1 MAVLKNLVMRGA
13 SQRLGGMVL
22 YQLKGQT
29 LARELAP
36 AVTNPRTPAQMDNRV
51 RLQNVV
57 SVYRANRAWMAGA
70 FENKKERESDYNA
83 FVSANL
89 SSSQVAFTKAQA
101 AAGAAVA
108 APYQISSG
116 SLGSIEQQVTNSIL
130 ETNLYLGNMDITPST
145 TVGEFAAALIAN
157 NNNIVQ
163 GMQLSLILN
172 IQQVNQ
178 VTGIPYIITRAYE
191 VLLNPSSDELLTAY
205 MPGSILSAGA
215 GEGSPLNAD
224 LSEQGSGAVSFILS
238 HTVSAITRVSEQ
250 SLIQFGSLGV
260 YNSYT
265 SSQAISEAVASYGEN
280 QVNFLDSNSAYEQN
294 AVPIQQGISY
304 LVMSNDIVRAGDE
317 HPSPLTSVSVGYRAY
332 MQLPVEAEST
342 ISATLYNLDADI
354 SYTCNVLELP
364 ADGSYVTWQVPEII
378 RTDERVNMR
387 FVVVINSQIY
397 KLEFI
402 LTPAET

>member
-36 AVTNPRTPAQMDNRV
+36 AVSNPRTTAQMDNRV

-57 SVYRANRAWMAGA
+57 SVYRANRAWMPGA

-89 SSSQVAFTKAQA
+89 SSSQVAFTKEQA
-101 AAGAAVA
+101 AGGAAVA

-116 SLGSIEQQVTNSIL
+116 SLGSIEQQVSESELQTNI
-130 ETNLYLGNMDITPST
+130 YLGTLSLDTTT
-145 TVGEFAAALIAN
+145 TVGEFAAAVIGN

-191 VLLNPSSDELLTAY
+191 VLLNPQSQELLSAY
-205 MPGSILSAGA
+205 YPDGLLASGDLPDNILY
-215 GEGSPLNAD
+215 AD
-224 LSEQGSGAVSFILS
+224 LSEQGSGAASFILS
-238 HTVSAITRVSEQ
+238 HTVSATTRVSEQ
-250 SLIQFGSLGV
+250 SMLLYGDRSI
-260 YNSYT
+260 YNSYV
-265 SSQAISEAVASYGEN
+265 SDAAIAEAVASYGEN
-280 QVNFLDSNSAYEQN
+280 QVNFLDSNSANEQD
-294 AVPIQQGISY
+294 AVPIANGIAF
-304 LVMSNDIVRAGDE
+304 LVMANRVVRAGQEFAGNLVTSGSGYRVYMLLPISDGE
-317 HPSPLTSVSVGYRAY
+317 TVTASLTDLSTSTLHNISVVSVDPSGEYVIWRPNS
-332 MQLPVEAEST
+332 QVT
-342 ISATLYNLDADI
+342 IT
-354 SYTCNVLELP
+354 E
-364 ADGSYVTWQVPEII
+364 
-378 RTDERVNMR
+378 RTNMR
-387 FVVVINSQIY
+387 FYLQVGTASYSIDFVAM
-397 KLEFI
+397 
-402 LTPAET
+402 PA

>member
-36 AVTNPRTPAQMDNRV
+36 AVSNPRTPAQMDNRV

-57 SVYRANRAWMAGA
+57 SVYRANREWMKGA
-70 FENKKERESDYNA
+70 FENKKEKESDYNA

-89 SSSQVAFTKAQA
+89 ASSQVAFTKAQA

-108 APYQISSG
+108 APYQITSG
-116 SLGSIEQQVTNSIL
+116 SLGSIEQQVTDSVL
-130 ETNLYLGNMDITPST
+130 ETNLYLGNMDITPAT

-191 VLLNPSSDELLTAY
+191 VLLDSSSTELLSAY
-205 MPGSILSAGA
+205 MPGTILSAGA
-215 GEGSPLNAD
+215 GDGSPLNAD
-224 LSEQGSGAVSFILS
+224 LSDMGSGTASFILS
-238 HTVSAITRVSEQ
+238 HTVSATTRVSEQ
-250 SLIQFGSLGV
+250 SMLQYGDTGIYSQ
-260 YNSYT
+260 YT
-265 SSQAISEAVASYGEN
+265 SPAAVAAAVASYGEN
-280 QVNFLDSNSAYEQN
+280 EINFLDSNSAGEQN
-294 AVPIQQGISY
+294 SV
-304 LVMSNDIVRAGDE
+304 
-317 HPSPLTSVSVGYRAY
+317 PLTNGIAY
-332 MQLPVEAEST
+332 L
-342 ISATLYNLDADI
+342 LYSFVRYADGDYIGTDI
-354 SYTCNVLELP
+354 SKANNMAFNMLLPLDTDTLTNASVYDVTDDVTLALTTQEITSDRRSVLLKLTNNFTP
-364 ADGSYVTWQVPEII
+364 VSRHQI
-378 RTDERVNMR
+378 RAA
-387 FVVVINSQIY
+387 FVVSGQTYTFNFVVG
-397 KLEFI
+397 
-402 LTPAET
+402 PAE

>member
-89 SSSQVAFTKAQA
+89 SNSQVAFTKEQA

-116 SLGSIEQQVTNSIL
+116 SLGSIEQSVTDSVL
-130 ETNLYLGNMDITPST
+130 ETNLYLGNMDITPAT

-191 VLLNPSSDELLTAY
+191 VLLNPSSAELLSAY

-215 GEGSPLNAD
+215 SADSPLTAD
-224 LSEQGSGAVSFILS
+224 LSDEGSGTASFILS
-238 HTVSAITRVSEQ
+238 HTVSATTRVSEQ
-250 SLIQFGSLGV
+250 SMVQYGDTGIYSQ
-260 YNSYT
+260 YT
-265 SSQAISEAVASYGEN
+265 SPAAVAAAVASYGEN
-280 QVNFLDSNSAYEQN
+280 EINFLDSNSAGEQN
-294 AVPIQQGISY
+294 AVPLSNGIAY
-304 LVMSNDIVRAGDE
+304 LLLSFVRYADGDYVGTE
-317 HPSPLTSVSVGYRAY
+317 IRNANNMAFSMILPLDTDTLTNATVYDVTDDVTLTL
-332 MQLPVEAEST
+332 QTQE
-342 ISATLYNLDADI
+342 ISAD
-354 SYTCNVLELP
+354 
-364 ADGSYVTWQVPEII
+364 
-378 RTDERVNMR
+378 RR
-387 FVVVINSQIY
+387 FVLLRLTNNLQPASRHQVRVAFVVSGQTYTFNFWVGP
-397 KLEFI
+397 E
-402 LTPAET
+402 E

>member
-36 AVTNPRTPAQMDNRV
+36 AVSNPRTPAQMDNRV

-89 SSSQVAFTKAQA
+89 STSQVAFTKAQA

-116 SLGSIEQQVTNSIL
+116 SLGSIEQQVTDSVL
-130 ETNLYLGNMDITPST
+130 ETNLYLGNMDITPAT

-191 VLLNPSSDELLTAY
+191 VILNPSSTELLSAY

-215 GEGSPLNAD
+215 SADSPLTAD
-224 LSEQGSGAVSFILS
+224 LSDQGSGAASFILS
-238 HTVSAITRVSEQ
+238 HTVSATTRVSEQ
-250 SLIQFGSLGV
+250 SMVQYGDTGIYSQ
-260 YNSYT
+260 YT
-265 SSQAISEAVASYGEN
+265 SPAAIAAAVASYGEN
-280 QVNFLDSNSAYEQN
+280 QINFLDSNSAGEQN
-294 AVPIQQGISY
+294 EVPIANGI
-304 LVMSNDIVRAGDE
+304 
-317 HPSPLTSVSVGYRAY
+317 AY
-332 MQLPVEAEST
+332 MQYNYARYAE
-342 ISATLYNLDADI
+342 
-354 SYTCNVLELP
+354 
-364 ADGSYVTWQVPEII
+364 GSYLGTEIARNLYMAFNMLLPLDTDTLTNASVFNLTDDQTLTIASQVIT
-378 RTDERVNMR
+378 TDRQAVLIKLVADFQPDAR
-387 FVVVINSQIY
+387 KDVRAVFVVSGKTYTFNFVVG
-397 KLEFI
+397 
-402 LTPAET
+402 PDA

>member
-36 AVTNPRTPAQMDNRV
+36 AVSNPRTPAQMNNRV

-57 SVYRANRAWMAGA
+57 SVYRANRGWMAGA

-116 SLGSIEQQVTNSIL
+116 SLGSIEQQVSESELQTNI
-130 ETNLYLGNMDITPST
+130 YLGTLTFDLAT
-145 TVGEFAAALIAN
+145 TVGDFAAAVIAN
-157 NNNIVQ
+157 NNGIVQ

-178 VTGIPYIITRAYE
+178 ATGIPYIITRAYE
-191 VLLNPSSDELLTAY
+191 VLLDPQSQELLSAY
-205 MPGSILSAGA
+205 YPAGILSAGGGA
-215 GEGSPLNAD
+215 DNILYAD
-224 LSEQGSGAVSFILS
+224 LSEQGSGAASFILS
-238 HTVSAITRVSEQ
+238 HTVSATTRVSEQ
-250 SLIQFGSLGV
+250 SMLQYGDTSIYSM
-260 YNSYT
+260 YT
-265 SSQAISEAVASYGEN
+265 SPAAVAAAVASYGEN
-280 QVNFLDSNSAYEQN
+280 EINFLDSNSAGEQSS
-294 AVPIQQGISY
+294 VPLSNGI
-304 LVMSNDIVRAGDE
+304 
-317 HPSPLTSVSVGYRAY
+317 AY
-332 MQLPVEAEST
+332 MQYNFVRYAEGDYLGVDIKSSANMAFNMLLPLDT
-342 ISATLYNLDADI
+342 DTLTNASVYDVTNDVTLTLGTQSITADRR
-354 SYTCNVLELP
+354 SVLLKLQSNYTP
-364 ADGSYVTWQVPEII
+364 ASRAQI
-378 RTDERVNMR
+378 RAA
-387 FVVVINSQIY
+387 FVVSGVTYTFNFVVGP
-397 KLEFI
+397 E
-402 LTPAET
+402 E

>member
-36 AVTNPRTPAQMDNRV
+36 AVSNPRTPAQMDNRV

-89 SSSQVAFTKAQA
+89 STSQVAFTKAQA

-116 SLGSIEQQVTNSIL
+116 SLGSIEQQVTDSVL
-130 ETNLYLGNMDITPST
+130 ETNLYLGNMDITPAT

-191 VLLNPSSDELLTAY
+191 VILNPSSTELLSAY

-215 GEGSPLNAD
+215 SADSPLTAD
-224 LSEQGSGAVSFILS
+224 LSDQGSGAASFILS
-238 HTVSAITRVSEQ
+238 HTVSATTRVSEQ
-250 SLIQFGSLGV
+250 SMVQYGDTGIYSQ
-260 YNSYT
+260 YT
-265 SSQAISEAVASYGEN
+265 SPAAIAAAVASYGEN
-280 QVNFLDSNSAYEQN
+280 QINFLDSNSAGEQN
-294 AVPIQQGISY
+294 EVPIANGI
-304 LVMSNDIVRAGDE
+304 
-317 HPSPLTSVSVGYRAY
+317 AY
-332 MQLPVEAEST
+332 MQYNYARYAE
-342 ISATLYNLDADI
+342 
-354 SYTCNVLELP
+354 
-364 ADGSYVTWQVPEII
+364 GSYLGTEIARNLYMAFNMLLPLDTDTLTNASVFNLTDDQTLTIASQVIT
-378 RTDERVNMR
+378 TDRQAVLIKLVADFQPDAR
-387 FVVVINSQIY
+387 KAVRAVFVVSGKTYTFNFVVG
-397 KLEFI
+397 
-402 LTPAET
+402 PDA

>member
-36 AVTNPRTPAQMDNRV
+36 AVSNPRTPAQMDNRV

-89 SSSQVAFTKAQA
+89 STSQVAFTKAQA

-108 APYQISSG
+108 APYQITSG
-116 SLGSIEQQVTNSIL
+116 SLGSIEQQVSESELQTNI
-130 ETNLYLGNMDITPST
+130 YLGTLTINQAT
-145 TVGEFAAALIAN
+145 TVGAFAAAIIAS

-178 VTGIPYIITRAYE
+178 ATGIPYIITRTYE
-191 VLLNPSSDELLTAY
+191 MLLDPQSQDL
-205 MPGSILSAGA
+205 LSAYYPDGLLA
-215 GEGSPLNAD
+215 SGGGQDNILYAD
-224 LSEQGSGAVSFILS
+224 LSDQGSGAASFILS
-238 HTVSAITRVSEQ
+238 HTVSATTRVSEQ
-250 SLIQFGSLGV
+250 SMVQYGDTGIYSQ
-260 YNSYT
+260 YT
-265 SSQAISEAVASYGEN
+265 SPAAIAAAVASYGEN
-280 QVNFLDSNSAYEQN
+280 QINFLDSNSAGEQN
-294 AVPIQQGISY
+294 EVPIANGI
-304 LVMSNDIVRAGDE
+304 
-317 HPSPLTSVSVGYRAY
+317 AY
-332 MQLPVEAEST
+332 MQYNYARYAE
-342 ISATLYNLDADI
+342 
-354 SYTCNVLELP
+354 
-364 ADGSYVTWQVPEII
+364 GSYLGTEIARNLYMAFNMLLPLDTDTLTNASVFNLTDDQTLTIASQVIT
-378 RTDERVNMR
+378 TDRQAVLIKLVADFQPDAR
-387 FVVVINSQIY
+387 KAVRAVFVVSDKTYTFNFVVG
-397 KLEFI
+397 
-402 LTPAET
+402 PDA

>member
-116 SLGSIEQQVTNSIL
+116 SLGSIEQQVSESELQTNI
-130 ETNLYLGNMDITPST
+130 YLGALTIDTAT
-145 TVGEFAAALIAN
+145 TVGQFAAAVIAN

-178 VTGIPYIITRAYE
+178 ATGIPYIITRAYE
-191 VLLNPSSDELLTAY
+191 VLMDPQSQELLSAY
-205 MPGSILSAGA
+205 YPDGLLASGGGQDNILY
-215 GEGSPLNAD
+215 AD
-224 LSEQGSGAVSFILS
+224 LSDQGSGAASFILS
-238 HTVSAITRVSEQ
+238 HTVSATTRVSEQ
-250 SLIQFGSLGV
+250 SLIQYGDRGIYSQ
-260 YNSYT
+260 YT
-265 SSQAISEAVASYGEN
+265 SAVAVAAAVASYGEN
-280 QVNFLDSNSAYEQN
+280 EINFLDSNSAGEQN
-294 AVPIQQGISY
+294 DVPVTNGILFATYQGNRYMAGTTIPGPLASGSSIFLFLSQAMPGEEVSNFT
-304 LVMSNDIVRAGDE
+304 LVDLTNDTTITTTNVSLSSNGD
-317 HPSPLTSVSVGYRAY
+317 SVSFRPSNSYSVTEPARLRAAFY
-332 MQLPVEAEST
+332 AANTTFTFEF
-342 ISATLYNLDADI
+342 
-354 SYTCNVLELP
+354 VLAP
-364 ADGSYVTWQVPEII
+364 AS
-378 RTDERVNMR
+378 
-387 FVVVINSQIY
+387 
-397 KLEFI
+397 
-402 LTPAET
+402 

>member
-1 MAVLKNLVMRGA
+1 
-13 SQRLGGMVL
+13 MVL

-36 AVTNPRTPAQMDNRV
+36 AVSNPRTPAQMDNRV

-89 SSSQVAFTKAQA
+89 STSQVAFTKEQA

-116 SLGSIEQQVTNSIL
+116 SLGSIEQQVNQSEL
-130 ETNLYLGNMDITPST
+130 QTNLYLGTLSINNST
-145 TVGEFAAALIAN
+145 TVGELSAALIAN

-178 VTGIPYIITRAYE
+178 STGIPYIITRAYE
-191 VLLNPSSDELLTAY
+191 VILDPANTELLSSYYPEGLLAN
-205 MPGSILSAGA
+205 GGGADNILY
-215 GEGSPLNAD
+215 AD
-224 LSEQGSGAVSFILS
+224 LSEQGSGTASFILS
-238 HTVSAITRVSEQ
+238 HTVSATTRVSEQ
-250 SLIQFGSLGV
+250 SLLQYGSLAI

-265 SSQAISEAVASYGEN
+265 SAEAVAAAVASYGEN
-280 QVNFLDSNSAYEQN
+280 QVNFLDSNSASEQS
-294 AVPIQQGISY
+294 AVPISNGIAFLTGDGYIYRTGDILRTPIAPSDNWRMY
-304 LVMSNDIVRAGDE
+304 LLK
-317 HPSPLTSVSVGYRAY
+317 P
-332 MQLPVEAEST
+332 AESVAIT
-342 ISATLYNLDADI
+342 IFTITNELTGVELGTTNNTWGDSKQNYNFRLAEALEPTVNTPLLFTL
-354 SYTCNVLELP
+354 VV
-364 ADGSYVTWQVPEII
+364 DGQTLTMRVTAAAVE
-378 RTDERVNMR
+378 
-387 FVVVINSQIY
+387 
-397 KLEFI
+397 
-402 LTPAET
+402 

>member
-1 MAVLKNLVMRGA
+1 
-13 SQRLGGMVL
+13 MVL

-36 AVTNPRTPAQMDNRV
+36 AVSNPRTPAQMDNRV

-89 SSSQVAFTKAQA
+89 SGSQVAFTKQQA

-116 SLGSIEQQVTNSIL
+116 SLGSIEQSVSELELQTNI
-130 ETNLYLGNMDITPST
+130 YLGSLTLDQTT
-145 TVGEFAAALIAN
+145 TVGEFASALIAN

-191 VLLNPSSDELLTAY
+191 VLIDQFSTDLLAAY
-205 MPGSILSAGA
+205 MPDGLLASGGGADNILY
-215 GEGSPLNAD
+215 AD
-224 LSEQGSGAVSFILS
+224 LSEQGSGAASFILS
-238 HTVSAITRVSEQ
+238 QTIASTTRVSEQ
-250 SLIQFGSLGV
+250 SMVLYGDRSI
-260 YNSYT
+260 YNSYIT
-265 SSQAISEAVASYGEN
+265 AAAVSEAVASYGEN
-280 QVNFLDSNSAYEQN
+280 QVNFLDSNSAGEQGS
-294 AVPIQQGISY
+294 VPIANGIGY
-304 LVMSNDIVRAGDE
+304 LLFTGVIVRPGG
-317 HPSPLTSVSVGYRAY
+317 SLTSPIAASTTYRAV
-332 MQLPVEAEST
+332 LLRPVDPESIVTGSVTNLATGTTANLTQVQIPSTGET
-342 ISATLYNLDADI
+342 IGFRFATQQSIEQATDFEMVFAVGTEVYRI
-354 SYTCNVLELP
+354 TYTLLP
-364 ADGSYVTWQVPEII
+364 AS
-378 RTDERVNMR
+378 
-387 FVVVINSQIY
+387 
-397 KLEFI
+397 
-402 LTPAET
+402 

>member
-36 AVTNPRTPAQMDNRV
+36 AVSNPRTPAQMDNRV

-57 SVYRANRAWMAGA
+57 SVYRANREWMAGA

-89 SSSQVAFTKAQA
+89 SSSQVAFTKEQA

-116 SLGSIEQQVTNSIL
+116 SLGSIEQQVSESELQTNI
-130 ETNLYLGNMDITPST
+130 YLGTLSINNST
-145 TVGEFAAALIAN
+145 TVGEFAAAIIAN

-178 VTGIPYIITRAYE
+178 ATGIPYIITRAYE
-191 VLLNPSSDELLTAY
+191 VILDAANTELLSSYYPEGLLAN
-205 MPGSILSAGA
+205 GGGADNILY
-215 GEGSPLNAD
+215 AD
-224 LSEQGSGAVSFILS
+224 LSEQGSGAASFILS
-238 HTVSAITRVSEQ
+238 HTVSATTRVSEQ
-250 SLIQFGSLGV
+250 SLLQYGSLTI

-265 SSQAISEAVASYGEN
+265 SAEAVAAAVASYGEN
-280 QVNFLDSNSAYEQN
+280 QVNFLDSNSASEQN
-294 AVPIQQGISY
+294 AVPISNGIAFLTGDGYIYRTGDMLRTPIASASSWRFY
-304 LVMSNDIVRAGDE
+304 LLKPAESVSIYNFTVTNE
-317 HPSPLTSVSVGYRAY
+317 LTSEVIETTNNSWGDSKQNFNFRFAEALEPTVNTPLLFTLVVDGQTMTMRVTAAA
-332 MQLPVEAEST
+332 VE
-342 ISATLYNLDADI
+342 
-354 SYTCNVLELP
+354 
-364 ADGSYVTWQVPEII
+364 
-378 RTDERVNMR
+378 
-387 FVVVINSQIY
+387 
-397 KLEFI
+397 
-402 LTPAET
+402 

>member
-36 AVTNPRTPAQMDNRV
+36 AVSNPRTPAQMDNRV

-57 SVYRANRAWMAGA
+57 SVYRANRGWMAGA

-116 SLGSIEQQVTNSIL
+116 SLGSIEQQVSESELQTNI
-130 ETNLYLGNMDITPST
+130 YLGTLTLDTTT
-145 TVGEFAAALIAN
+145 TVGEFAAAVIAN

-191 VLLNPSSDELLTAY
+191 VILDAASTELLSAY
-205 MPGSILSAGA
+205 YPDGLLASGGGQDNILY
-215 GEGSPLNAD
+215 AD
-224 LSEQGSGAVSFILS
+224 LSDMGSGAVSFILS
-238 HTVSAITRVSEQ
+238 QTTAATTRVSEQ
-250 SLIQFGSLGV
+250 SMLQYGDTGIYSQ
-260 YNSYT
+260 YT
-265 SSQAISEAVASYGEN
+265 SPAAVAAAVASYGEN
-280 QVNFLDSNSAYEQN
+280 QVNFLDSNSAGEQN
-294 AVPIQQGISY
+294 EVPISNGI
-304 LVMSNDIVRAGDE
+304 
-317 HPSPLTSVSVGYRAY
+317 AY
-332 MQLPVEAEST
+332 MQYNYIRYAEGGYVGTAISNGASLAFNMLLPLT
-342 ISATLYNLDADI
+342 TDTLTNASIVNLTDDQTLGLSVQEITEDRRA
-354 SYTCNVLELP
+354 VLLRLSLRLEPDSRKELR
-364 ADGSYVTWQVPEII
+364 AA
-378 RTDERVNMR
+378 
-387 FVVVINSQIY
+387 FVVSGQTYTFSFVVGP
-397 KLEFI
+397 E
-402 LTPAET
+402 E

>member
-57 SVYRANRAWMAGA
+57 SVYRANRAWMPGA

-89 SSSQVAFTKAQA
+89 SSSQVAFSKQQA

-108 APYQISSG
+108 APYQITSG
-116 SLGSIEQQVTNSIL
+116 SLGSIEQQVRESELQTNI
-130 ETNLYLGNMDITPST
+130 YLGTLTIDPAT
-145 TVGEFAAALIAN
+145 TVGDFAAAVIAN
-157 NNNIVQ
+157 NNGIVL

-178 VTGIPYIITRAYE
+178 ATGIPYIITRAYE
-191 VLLNPSSDELLTAY
+191 VLLDPQSQELLSKYYPT
-205 MPGSILSAGA
+205 GILSAG
-215 GEGSPLNAD
+215 GGDDNILYAD
-224 LSEQGSGAVSFILS
+224 LSEQGSGAASFILS
-238 HTVSAITRVSEQ
+238 HTVSATTRVSEQ
-250 SLIQFGSLGV
+250 SLLQFGSLAI

-265 SSQAISEAVASYGEN
+265 SAEAIAAAVASYGEN
-280 QVNFLDSNSAYEQN
+280 EINFLDSNSAGVQN
-294 AVPIQQGISY
+294 EVPIANGIAFLTGDGFIYRAGEKVNTPIAANKAMYLY
-304 LVMSNDIVRAGDE
+304 LVKPAE
-317 HPSPLTSVSVGYRAY
+317 SVSIYNFFITNELTEEV
-332 MQLPVEAEST
+332 V
-342 ISATLYNLDADI
+342 ATAGETWAD
-354 SYTCNVLELP
+354 SKQRFDFRFTNELAP
-364 ADGSYVTWQVPEII
+364 LVDTPLLFTLVADGQTM
-378 RTDERVNMR
+378 TLRVIAAA
-387 FVVVINSQIY
+387 V
-397 KLEFI
+397 E
-402 LTPAET
+402 

>member
-36 AVTNPRTPAQMDNRV
+36 AVSNPRTPAQMDNRV

-89 SSSQVAFTKAQA
+89 STSQVAFTKAQA

-116 SLGSIEQQVTNSIL
+116 SLGSIEQQVTNSVL
-130 ETNLYLGNMDITPST
+130 VTNLYLGNMDITPAT
-145 TVGEFAAALIAN
+145 TVGEFATALIAN

-178 VTGIPYIITRAYE
+178 ATGIPYIITRAYE
-191 VLLNPSSDELLTAY
+191 VILNPSSSELLSAY

-215 GEGSPLNAD
+215 SADSPLTAD
-224 LSEQGSGAVSFILS
+224 LSDQGSGAASFILS
-238 HTVSAITRVSEQ
+238 HTVAATTRVSEQ
-250 SLIQFGSLGV
+250 SLIQFGSLAI

-265 SSQAISEAVASYGEN
+265 SAEAVSAAVASYGEIE
-280 QVNFLDSNSAYEQN
+280 VNFLDSNSAIGQGD
-294 AVPIQQGISY
+294 VPIANGIAFLTGDGY
-304 LVMSNDIVRAGDE
+304 ICRAGDFVNT
-317 HPSPLTSVSVGYRAY
+317 PMASYITRYIYLIKPADSVSIYNFTVTNDLTGEEIETTANAWADS
-332 MQLPVEAEST
+332 MQRFAFKFVSNLSPSVDT
-342 ISATLYNLDADI
+342 PLLFTL
-354 SYTCNVLELP
+354 VV
-364 ADGSYVTWQVPEII
+364 DGQTM
-378 RTDERVNMR
+378 TLRVIAKA
-387 FVVVINSQIY
+387 VD
-397 KLEFI
+397 
-402 LTPAET
+402 

>member
-36 AVTNPRTPAQMDNRV
+36 AVSNPRTPAQMDNRV

-57 SVYRANRAWMAGA
+57 SVYRANRGWMKGA
-70 FENKKERESDYNA
+70 FENKKEKESDYNA

-89 SSSQVAFTKAQA
+89 SSSQVAFTKQQA

-116 SLGSIEQQVTNSIL
+116 SLGSIEQQISESELQTNI
-130 ETNLYLGNMDITPST
+130 YLGTLTIDQAT
-145 TVGEFAAALIAN
+145 TVGEFAAAVIAN

-178 VTGIPYIITRAYE
+178 ATGIPYIITRAYE
-191 VLLNPSSDELLTAY
+191 VILDAASTELLSAY
-205 MPGSILSAGA
+205 YPDALLASGGGQDNILY
-215 GEGSPLNAD
+215 AD
-224 LSEQGSGAVSFILS
+224 LADQGSGAASFILS

-250 SLIQFGSLGV
+250 SLLQFGSLAV

-265 SSQAISEAVASYGEN
+265 SAAAIAEAVSSYGEN
-280 QVNFLDSNSAYEQN
+280 QVNFLDSNSAGEQN
-294 AVPIQQGISY
+294 DVPISQQISMAVY
-304 LVMSNDIVRAGDE
+304 QGNIIRPNGSLTANITTSAIWRAFLSVPDTSITINNGVLTNLTDDE
-317 HPSPLTSVSVGYRAY
+317 TTSLTNFEVS
-332 MQLPVEAEST
+332 T
-342 ISATLYNLDADI
+342 
-354 SYTCNVLELP
+354 
-364 ADGSYVTWQVPEII
+364 DGSSIGFKAASAITVSEPKQLRLSLSTSAGVLS
-378 RTDERVNMR
+378 M
-387 FVVVINSQIY
+387 
-397 KLEFI
+397 EFT
-402 LTPAET
+402 LNPAS

>member
-36 AVTNPRTPAQMDNRV
+36 AVSNPRTPAQMDNRV

-57 SVYRANRAWMAGA
+57 SVYRANKDWMPGA
-70 FENKKERESDYNA
+70 FENKKEKESDYNA

-89 SSSQVAFTKAQA
+89 STSQVAFTKAQA

-116 SLGSIEQQVTNSIL
+116 SLGSIEQQVTDSVL
-130 ETNLYLGNMDITPST
+130 ETNLYLGNMDITPAT

-191 VLLNPSSDELLTAY
+191 VLLDPSSTELLTAY

-224 LSEQGSGAVSFILS
+224 LSEQGSGAASFILS
-238 HTVSAITRVSEQ
+238 HTVSATTRVSEQ
-250 SLIQFGSLGV
+250 SLIQFGSLAV
-260 YNSYT
+260 YNSYI
-265 SSQAISEAVASYGEN
+265 SAAAISAAVASYGEN
-280 QVNFLDSNSAYEQN
+280 QVNFLDSNSANEQN

-304 LVMSNDIVRAGDE
+304 LVMGNDVVRAGGE
-317 HPSPLTSVSVGYRAY
+317 HQAPLASVSSGYRAY
-332 MQLPVEAEST
+332 MQLPIQEGST
-342 ISATLYNLDADI
+342 VSAVLYNLDADV
-354 SYTCNVLELP
+354 SYNCNVLPLP
-364 ADGSYVTWQVPEII
+364 ADGSYIAWQVPETI

-387 FVVVINSQIY
+387 FVVVINSQIN
-397 KLEFI
+397 KLEFV
-402 LTPAET
+402 LTPAEA

>member
-57 SVYRANRAWMAGA
+57 SVYRANRGWMAGA

-89 SSSQVAFTKAQA
+89 STSQVAFTKAQA

-116 SLGSIEQQVTNSIL
+116 SLGSIEQQVSESEL
-130 ETNLYLGNMDITPST
+130 QTNLYLGALSIDNAT
-145 TVGEFAAALIAN
+145 TVGDFASALISN

-178 VTGIPYIITRAYE
+178 ATGIPYIITRAYE
-191 VLLNPSSDELLTAY
+191 VILDTTNTELLSTYYPEGLLAN
-205 MPGSILSAGA
+205 GGGADNILY
-215 GEGSPLNAD
+215 AD
-224 LSEQGSGAVSFILS
+224 LSEQGNGAASFILS
-238 HTVSAITRVSEQ
+238 HTVSATTRVSEQ
-250 SLIQFGSLGV
+250 SLLQYGSLAV

-265 SSQAISEAVASYGEN
+265 SAQAISEAVASYGEN
-280 QVNFLDSNSAYEQN
+280 QVNFLDSNSAGEQN
-294 AVPIQQGISY
+294 DVPIQQSITMCIISGNVVRPSQTLIGPMATGY
-304 LVMSNDIVRAGDE
+304 TFRAVLAQPDPELTITNSVLRNLTDDTTTNLQSIQLSSDGSNIGFQV
-317 HPSPLTSVSVGYRAY
+317 SSSVSV
-332 MQLPVEAEST
+332 ES
-342 ISATLYNLDADI
+342 
-354 SYTCNVLELP
+354 
-364 ADGSYVTWQVPEII
+364 
-378 RTDERVNMR
+378 
-387 FVVVINSQIY
+387 NSQMR
-397 KLEFI
+397 LVFATSAGN
-402 LTPAET
+402 LMFDFVLAPAN

>member
-36 AVTNPRTPAQMDNRV
+36 AVSNPRTPNQMNNRV

-89 SSSQVAFTKAQA
+89 SSSQVAFSKQQA

-116 SLGSIEQQVTNSIL
+116 SLGSIEQIVAESELQTNI
-130 ETNLYLGNMDITPST
+130 YLGDLVIST
-145 TVGEFAAALIAN
+145 TTNVGEFSRAVIN
-157 NNNIVQ
+157 NNNGIVA

-178 VTGIPYIITRAYE
+178 VTSIPYIICRAYE
-191 VLLNPSSDELLTAY
+191 VILDPSSPDTLAQY
-205 MPGSILSAGA
+205 FPDGILANGGNA
-215 GEGSPLNAD
+215 DNILYAD
-224 LSEQGSGAVSFILS
+224 LSEQGSGAASFILS
-238 HTVSAITRVSEQ
+238 HTVAATTRVSEQ
-250 SLIQFGSLGV
+250 SLLMYGSQSI
-260 YNSYT
+260 YNAYT
-265 SSQAISEAVASYGEN
+265 SAEAINAAVSSYGEN
-280 QVNFLDSNSAYEQN
+280 QVNFLNSNTAQQSGD
-294 AVPIQQGISY
+294 VPTGYYVQGISFDGILVPNGGELRGPLGTTSDINIY
-304 LVMSNDIVRAGDE
+304 LTKALPQGTGGIFSVRNVTDNEDVPTSSAAPSSNRQRLAFRVT
-317 HPSPLTSVSVGYRAY
+317 SPYS
-332 MQLPVEAEST
+332 VEARSRIE
-342 ISATLYNLDADI
+342 I
-354 SYTCNVLELP
+354 SYSLADAVVNAFFYLLP
-364 ADGSYVTWQVPEII
+364 AE
-378 RTDERVNMR
+378 
-387 FVVVINSQIY
+387 
-397 KLEFI
+397 
-402 LTPAET
+402 

>member
-57 SVYRANRAWMAGA
+57 SVYRANRAWMKGA
-70 FENKKERESDYNA
+70 FENKKEKESDYNA

-89 SSSQVAFTKAQA
+89 ASSQVAFTKQQA

-116 SLGSIEQQVTNSIL
+116 SLGSIEQSVSESELQ
-130 ETNLYLGNMDITPST
+130 TNLYLGALAISNAT
-145 TVGEFAAALIAN
+145 TVGDFSSALISN

-178 VTGIPYIITRAYE
+178 ATGIPYIITRAYE
-191 VLLNPSSDELLTAY
+191 VILDAANTELLSTYYPEGLLAN
-205 MPGSILSAGA
+205 GGGADNILY
-215 GEGSPLNAD
+215 AD
-224 LSEQGSGAVSFILS
+224 LSEQGNGAASFILS
-238 HTVSAITRVSEQ
+238 HTVSATTRVSEQ
-250 SLIQFGSLGV
+250 SLLQYGSLAV

-265 SSQAISEAVASYGEN
+265 SSQAIAEAVASYGEN
-280 QVNFLDSNSAYEQN
+280 QVNFLDSNSAGEQN
-294 AVPIQQGISY
+294 DVPIQQAITMIIAAGNILRPSQTFAGTLSSGY
-304 LVMSNDIVRAGDE
+304 TFRAVLAQPDT
-317 HPSPLTSVSVGYRAY
+317 SLTITNSVLRNLTDDTTINLSSVQLSEDGATLGFQVQENVSV
-332 MQLPVEAEST
+332 ES
-342 ISATLYNLDADI
+342 NK
-354 SYTCNVLELP
+354 
-364 ADGSYVTWQVPEII
+364 Q
-378 RTDERVNMR
+378 MR
-387 FVVVINSQIY
+387 FVFVTSAGN
-397 KLEFI
+397 LLFDFT
-402 LTPAET
+402 LAPAS

>member
-36 AVTNPRTPAQMDNRV
+36 AVSNPRTPAQMDNRV

-57 SVYRANRAWMAGA
+57 SVYRANRAWMPGA

-116 SLGSIEQQVTNSIL
+116 SLGSIEQSVTDSVL
-130 ETNLYLGNMDITPST
+130 ETNLYLGNMDITPAT
-145 TVGEFAAALIAN
+145 TVSEFAAALIAN

-191 VLLNPSSDELLTAY
+191 VLIDQFSTDLLSAY
-205 MPGSILSAGA
+205 MPDSILSAGA
-215 GEGSPLNAD
+215 ATGSPLTAD
-224 LSEQGSGAVSFILS
+224 LSEQGSGAASFILS
-238 HTVSAITRVSEQ
+238 QTVASTTRISEQ
-250 SLIQFGSLGV
+250 SMVLYGDRSI
-260 YNSYT
+260 YNSYI
-265 SSQAISEAVASYGEN
+265 SAAAVSEAVASYGEN
-280 QVNFLDSNSAYEQN
+280 QVNFLDSNSAGEQGSI
-294 AVPIQQGISY
+294 PIANGIGY
-304 LVMSNDIVRAGDE
+304 LLFTGIIARPGGSVTG
-317 HPSPLTSVSVGYRAY
+317 PLAASTTYRAV
-332 MQLPVEAEST
+332 LLRPVDPESIVTGSVTNLATGTTANLTQVQIPATGDTIGFRFATQQSVDQATDFEMVFAVGTEAYRIT
-342 ISATLYNLDADI
+342 YTL
-354 SYTCNVLELP
+354 LP
-364 ADGSYVTWQVPEII
+364 AS
-378 RTDERVNMR
+378 
-387 FVVVINSQIY
+387 
-397 KLEFI
+397 
-402 LTPAET
+402 